1 MAKVAVC
8 ASIITDG
15 METTSGVSSSVYPL
29 TTMITNYH
37 APVLTEGSL
46 TRWTEDGQSSGLVL
60 SRIRN
65 APASRILVLR
75 HYTTCP
81 EDRTYGFFFLG
92 PRLLPTCHSSM
103 HPIHLVGIVTSFLL
117 YISA

>member
-15 METTSGVSSSVYPL
+15 VETTSGVSSSVYPL

-46 TRWTEDGQSSGLVL
+46 TRWTEDGQSSWVGSVEN
-60 SRIRN
+60 SKRTRI
-65 APASRILVLR
+65 SYSG
-75 HYTTCP
+75 HT
-81 EDRTYGFFFLG
+81 
-92 PRLLPTCHSSM
+92 
-103 HPIHLVGIVTSFLL
+103 HPL
-117 YISA
+117 A